1 MSDDKQKSGGND
13 RKMIALGEEY
23 EIRDWTKSLGCTEA
37 ELREAVRAVGS
48 SADKVKEYLFQ
59 KN

>member
-48 SADKVKEYLFQ
+48 SADKVKEYLSQ
-59 KN
+59 KK